1 MSDNS
6 QNTNVQNGAS
16 MAWQIIGRL
25 IAAAVVL
32 AVTAFFT
39 PGFQIS
45 NFWALAIAAVV
56 LTVLDYLVSKF
67 TGIQASPFGKGFVGF
82 VLSVII
88 LYVTQYFVAGYSIS
102 WMAAIIGAII
112 YGVVDY
118 FIPGEQNK

>member
-1 MSDNS
+1 MSNNS
-6 QNTNVQNGAS
+6 QNANVQNGAS

-25 IAAAVVL
+25 IAAGVVL
-32 AVTAFFT
+32 AITAFFT

-45 NFWALAIAAVV
+45 NFWTLAIAAVV

-118 FIPGEQNK
+118 FIPGEQKM

>member
-16 MAWQIIGRL
+16 TVWQIIGRL
-25 IAAAVVL
+25 VAAAVVL
-32 AVTAFFT
+32 AITAFFT

-45 NFWALAIAAVV
+45 NIWALAIAAVV

-88 LYVTQYFVAGYSIS
+88 LYVTQYFVVGYSIS

-118 FIPGEQNK
+118 FIPGEQKM

>member
-6 QNTNVQNGAS
+6 QNTNVQTGAS

-25 IAAAVVL
+25 VAAAVVL

-45 NFWALAIAAVV
+45 NFWTLAIAAVV

-118 FIPGEQNK
+118 FIPGEQKM